1 MELSEN
7 LGVSMEEYITIKNAN
22 YEIRFPKRLERYIE
36 EVLAYST
43 TKLKE
48 YLQFFNED
56 SYGSIIK
63 VSFLLTREDFIKRLK
78 EVAFSNAHILPNWS
92 QWAEGSFCGNEVQIL
107 LEEENPYKRF
117 YTLAHETFHLLFI
130 KFIYEKNNWNRII
143 WLDESLAGNFDGTT
157 ADLIKHN
164 IFPNIIS
171 RYVNTPNLPC
181 MNEIDLTTNVRT
193 SAYNAYELF
202 KIVGRY
208 LIETKTPN
216 ELFDYINNIEA
227 ITKDSKTIL
236 EESLT
241 YFSKQYQLHPRILR
255 KSEPNS

>member
-1 MELSEN
+1 
-7 LGVSMEEYITIKNAN
+7 
-22 YEIRFPKRLERYIE
+22 
-36 EVLAYST
+36 
-43 TKLKE
+43 
-48 YLQFFNED
+48 
-56 SYGSIIK
+56 
-63 VSFLLTREDFIKRLK
+63 
-78 EVAFSNAHILPNWS
+78 
-92 QWAEGSFCGNEVQIL
+92 
-107 LEEENPYKRF
+107 
-117 YTLAHETFHLLFI
+117 
-130 KFIYEKNNWNRII
+130 
-143 WLDESLAGNFDGTT
+143 
-157 ADLIKHN
+157 
-164 IFPNIIS
+164 
-171 RYVNTPNLPC
+171 